1 MFNPFAETTNA
12 VPPDEV
18 LVGQAT
24 SGDQD
29 ALERLIRRHQG
40 WVYNV
45 AVRMVWRANQA
56 EDATQE
62 ILVKIVTHLSSFEGK
77 SRFRTWAYRIAIN
90 HLLNV
95 RKSEMERQGVT
106 FTDLGREMNSLPD
119 HNLPDP
125 KSVPV
130 DLSVLVEEAKVGCTT
145 AMLMCL
151 DRRQRLAFIL
161 GEVFG
166 VCDRIGAEVME
177 VSPDNFRQ
185 LLSRARRDLYSF
197 MNETCG
203 LVNSSNPCRCAK
215 KTQGFIDKGYL
226 DPARLQFTGER
237 VAHVRE
243 IAPTRL
249 EELQELADRQHAE
262 VFRDNAF
269 LPTKDYVAVLRLLLD
284 DPQGRRVVENDS
296 GQSAVTV
303 AVRGCPK

>member
-1 MFNPFAETTNA
+1 MFNPFAETTDTE
-12 VPPDEV
+12 PPDEE
-18 LVGQAT
+18 LVQQAT
-24 SGDQD
+24 SGDQE

-45 AVRMVWRANQA
+45 AVRMVWRSDRA

-62 ILVKIVTHLSSFEGK
+62 ILLKIVTHLGSFEGK
-77 SRFRTWAYRIAIN
+77 SRFRTWAYRIAVN

-95 RKSEMERQGVT
+95 QKSEMERQGVT
-106 FTDLGREMNSLPD
+106 FTDLRREMNSLPD
-119 HNLPDP
+119 LDLPDP
-125 KSVPV
+125 KAVPV

-203 LVNSSNPCRCAK
+203 LVNPSNPCRCAK
-215 KTQGFIDKGYL
+215 KTQAFIDKGYL
-226 DPARLQFTGER
+226 DPARLQFTAER
-237 VAHVRE
+237 VEYVRE
-243 IAPTRL
+243 VAPARL
-249 EELQELADRQHAE
+249 EELRELADRQHAE

-269 LPTKDYVAVLRLLLD
+269 LPAKDYVAVLRRLLA
-284 DPQGRRVVENDS
+284 DPQARRVVEQDF
-296 GQSAVTV
+296 
-303 AVRGCPK
+303 